1 MGSPKTGRK
10 PSMSMNTKN
19 NENNQPKMLLLEAP
33 KHVPRSEEASRPVEA
48 NKGISEAHSDS
59 SDSRKYGKNTG
70 KEDYEVGKWK
80 PPIEHRF
87 QPGNSGKP
95 LGARHF
101 STMFRDYVREAGA
114 ITKDG
119 QKVGFDKLIVKKMVS
134 MAVDGNLKAAGMVL
148 DRVDGK
154 VPQTFEVNKTERI
167 GILVMTQQEIEDHE
181 SIFKRK
187 YAEPNTKDNNT
198 SSDGARNEDTPR
210 VTEGSAYETY

>member
-1 MGSPKTGRK
+1 
-10 PSMSMNTKN
+10 MSMNTKN
-19 NENNQPKMLLLEAP
+19 NENNQPKLLLLEAP
-33 KHVPRSEEASRPVEA
+33 KPVPRVEEGSRPVEA
-48 NKGISEAHSDS
+48 NEGISEALSDT

-70 KEDYEVGKWK
+70 KDYEVGKWK
-80 PPIEHRF
+80 PPVEHQF

-101 STMFRDYVREAGA
+101 STMFREYVKEAGA

-119 QKVGFDKLIVKKMVS
+119 QKIGFDKLIVKKMVT
-134 MAVDGNLKAAGMVL
+134 MAVDGNLKAAGMVI

-167 GILVMTQQEIEDHE
+167 GILVMSQKEIEDHE

-187 YAEPNTKDNNT
+187 YAEPNNQDNNA
-198 SSDGARNEDTPR
+198 SGDGARNEDTPR
-210 VTEGSAYETY
+210 IEERSAYESR

>member
-1 MGSPKTGRK
+1 
-10 PSMSMNTKN
+10 MNTKN
-19 NENNQPKMLLLEAP
+19 NENNQPKVLLLEAP

-48 NKGISEAHSDS
+48 NKGISEAPSDP
-59 SDSRKYGKNTG
+59 SDARKYGQNTG
-70 KEDYEVGKWK
+70 NLDRDPVTGQ
-80 PPIEHRF
+80 F
-87 QPGNSGKP
+87 LPGNPGKP

-187 YAEPNTKDNNT
+187 YAEPNTKNNNT
-198 SSDGARNEDTPR
+198 PSDGARNEDTPR
-210 VTEGSAYETY
+210 VTEGSAYETH

>member
-1 MGSPKTGRK
+1 
-10 PSMSMNTKN
+10 MSMNQKN
-19 NENNQPKMLLLEAP
+19 NENNQPKGVLLEAP
-33 KHVPRSEEASRPVEA
+33 KPVPPRDEEASRPVEA
-48 NKGISEAHSDS
+48 NKGISEAPSDPL
-59 SDSRKYGKNTG
+59 DSRKYGKNTG
-70 KEDYEVGKWK
+70 KDYEVGKWK
-80 PPIEHRF
+80 PPVEHQF

-119 QKVGFDKLIVKKMVS
+119 QKVGFDKLIVKKMVN
-134 MAVDGNLKAAGMVL
+134 MAVDGNLKAAGMVI

-187 YAEPNTKDNNT
+187 YAEPNIKDDNT
-198 SSDGARNEDTPR
+198 SGDGARNEDASR
-210 VTEGSAYETY
+210 VTEGSAYETH